1 MGGTHAH
8 RQYAALP
15 WRRNRLG
22 DLQVLLV
29 TSRERG
35 RWLLP
40 KGWPMGDKLP
50 ERVAA
55 QEAFE
60 EAGVIGDADPVSI
73 GSYDYLKLRRDGSSV
88 DCTVTIYPLLVRGT
102 LVEWPER
109 AQRRRR
115 WYDLSEAC
123 WAVPEEGLAQ
133 FLAGLRGRPG
143 LLQRASSDGS
153 GAGAASSAS
162 ARSR

>member
-1 MGGTHAH
+1 MGGVHTH

-40 KGWPMGDKLP
+40 KGWPMGDKPP
-50 ERVAA
+50 ELVAA

-60 EAGVIGDADPVSI
+60 EAGVIGDAGSVPL

-109 AQRRRR
+109 AERRRR
-115 WYDLSEAC
+115 WHDLSEAC
-123 WAVPEEGLAQ
+123 WAVPEMGLAQ
-133 FLAGLRGRPG
+133 FLAGLRTRPE
-143 LLQRASSDGS
+143 LLQRASSDGFA
-153 GAGAASSAS
+153 AGEAPLAS